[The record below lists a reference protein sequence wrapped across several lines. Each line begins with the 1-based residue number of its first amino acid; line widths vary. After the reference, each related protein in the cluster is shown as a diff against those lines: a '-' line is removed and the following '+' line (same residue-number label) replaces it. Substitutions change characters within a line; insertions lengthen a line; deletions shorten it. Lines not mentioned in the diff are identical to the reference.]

1 MEPRFFEQASRMS
14 GYVYQTIR
22 SNLMKISCAYGPC
35 LLAGWIFFAMNP
47 AMVNADEHSR
57 KAQEFLEKA
66 IKSGKEGSTEG
77 VVSHTEEARKELIEQ
92 NKDHPYTNLQKPI
105 YGEHEKAEHDKEI
118 FEEMDVAID
127 EAKGGHTQEA
137 VEAVERAS
145 VHLQEKEQ
153 SK

>member
-1 MEPRFFEQASRMS
+1 M
-14 GYVYQTIR
+14 IK
-22 SNLMKISCAYGPC
+22 NSCAYGF
-35 LLAGWIFFAMNP
+35 LASLVFLTAGP
-47 AMVNADEHSR
+47 AMVNADEHGK
-57 KAQEFLEKA
+57 KAQEYLEKA

-77 VVSHTEEARKELIEQ
+77 VVSHTEEARKELIKQ

-105 YGEHEKAEHDKEI
+105 YGEYEKVEHDKEI

-145 VHLQEKEQ
+145 IHLQEKEQ
-153 SK
+153 TR

>member
-1 MEPRFFEQASRMS
+1 MGTRFFEQASRMS

-22 SNLMKISCAYGPC
+22 SNLMKISCAYGSC
-35 LLAGWIFFAMNP
+35 LLAGWIFFAMSP

-57 KAQEFLEKA
+57 KAQEYLEKA